1 MCPTKGAVFGKSWPL
16 SHHVWL
22 ENKGFLQSISRKND
36 EYRKPKS
43 DIILMN
49 TLSIEGMF
57 PGFPSCFQLYI
68 VSCWIY
74 FRFLAVFSNVPSCF
88 STFAAGLPISRFFF
102 HSFLLV
108 FPYNSF
114 CCSMLH
120 ASRHCSREFST
131 SLAAAD
137 IYGVVPPW
145 EGWFNHENGGLS
157 LTYMGL
163 STEQE
168 ILVPSYLAKWRFT
181 SRLTGLYGR
190 YIYS

>member
-102 HSFLLV
+102 PQFSFGFPIQQFLLQ
-108 FPYNSF
+108 
-114 CCSMLH
+114 H
-120 ASRHCSREFST
+120 APCLEALQSRIQHLTRSSRHLRSCFPHGKVGLT
-131 SLAAAD
+131 TKM
-137 IYGVVPPW
+137 VV
-145 EGWFNHENGGLS
+145 
-157 LTYMGL
+157 
-163 STEQE
+163 
-168 ILVPSYLAKWRFT
+168 
-181 SRLTGLYGR
+181 
-190 YIYS
+190 

>member
-1 MCPTKGAVFGKSWPL
+1 MCPTKGSVFGKSWPL

-102 HSFLLV
+102 STV
-108 FPYNSF
+108 FFWFSHTTVF
-114 CCSMLH
+114 VAACSMPRGIAVANSAPHSQQQTFTEL
-120 ASRHCSREFST
+120 F
-131 SLAAAD
+131 
-137 IYGVVPPW
+137 PPW

-168 ILVPSYLAKWRFT
+168 ILVPSYLAK
-181 SRLTGLYGR
+181 
-190 YIYS
+190 